1 MSSPPTA
8 FMPAFSAHHTD
19 GGNAG
24 RRRHEPNKGTEN
36 GLLICQP
43 SAGIGQTTRW
53 RNVHGVRSMADRD
66 NLLQQSPRCVHEA
79 DKTRAAASRKK
90 RRPRL
95 NVFCPA
101 WSSAARSGEM
111 FCLICPLF
119 IFERS
124 EELQGQGRREAGG
137 ADRRR
142 RASCDERAVID
153 AEGSIDLA
161 TPPSGCQL
169 SVDQG

>member
-1 MSSPPTA
+1 
-8 FMPAFSAHHTD
+8 MPAFSVHHPD

-24 RRRHEPNKGTEN
+24 RRRHEPNKRTEN
-36 GLLICQP
+36 GLLICEP
-43 SAGIGQTTRW
+43 AAGTEQRTRW
-53 RNVHGVRSMADRD
+53 RSVHGVRSMADRD
-66 NLLQQSPRCVHEA
+66 NLLQQSPRCVEE
-79 DKTRAAASRKK
+79 DKTRAAASRKT

-101 WSSAARSGEM
+101 LSSAGPSAEM

-119 IFERS
+119 IFELS
-124 EELQGQGRREAGG
+124 EKLQEQGRRKAGE

-161 TPPSGCQL
+161 HTPP
-169 SVDQG
+169 VVN